1 MCYSTNARPPLPP
14 VAGGAGS
21 AEGRDIVLTSA
32 DGTRFA
38 GYCATAQQPGGSGIV
53 ILPDIRGLHPFYQD
67 LALRFAEAGVHATA
81 FDYFGRT
88 AGVGT
93 RDDEFEHMP
102 HVEQT
107 RPDTIAADVS
117 AAVAHVRSPE
127 GGAAENLFTVGFC
140 FGGRNSFNQAARG
153 HGLAGVIGFYGRV
166 AEREPGDADAPV
178 LLAKKY
184 EYPVLGLFGGTDRS
198 ITTQDVEEFRRA
210 LAAAGVPN
218 ELVTYDGAPH
228 SFFDRTFAQYR
239 EECDDA
245 WNRMLGFVR
254 GEG

>member
-1 MCYSTNARPPLPP
+1 M
-14 VAGGAGS
+14 
-21 AEGRDIVLTSA
+21 
-32 DGTRFA
+32 
-38 GYCATAQQPGGSGIV
+38 
-53 ILPDIRGLHPFYQD
+53 
-67 LALRFAEAGVHATA
+67 
-81 FDYFGRT
+81 
-88 AGVGT
+88 
-93 RDDEFEHMP
+93 
-102 HVEQT
+102 
-107 RPDTIAADVS
+107 
-117 AAVAHVRSPE
+117 
-127 GGAAENLFTVGFC
+127 
-140 FGGRNSFNQAARG
+140 
-153 HGLAGVIGFYGRV
+153 